1 MLVHLGESAAAETLR
16 GELWIQ
22 ADPVQLIRPDGE
34 TRETPSGPETEQ
46 AVLDALLEDARWIFS
61 AMIYGLRITWRPPAA
76 SRGVQEALDI
86 APIALIPRGDPNLS
100 VVQVTEDEGLIHVL
114 LEYSP
119 AASQRRR
126 REGWLGQGYPGSSG
140 SASAAMD
147 DEAPRRT
154 AIERAA
160 VQALRA
166 RLRAREYNRPREI
179 RARAAL
185 AAFPRIGLS
194 AGRIRADVS
203 IKIDLEPL
211 VRFPVW

>member
-76 SRGVQEALDI
+76 SMGVQEALDI

-140 SASAAMD
+140 SGSAAMD
-147 DEAPRRT
+147 NAAPRRT

>member
-1 MLVHLGESAAAETLR
+1 MLVHLGESPAAEILR

-22 ADPVQLIRPDGE
+22 APPVKLIRPGGE
-34 TRETPSGPETEQ
+34 TREIPSRPEIER

-76 SRGVQEALDI
+76 SMGVQEALDI

-100 VVQVTEDEGLIHVL
+100 VVQAAQDQGFIHVL

-140 SASAAMD
+140 SGSAAMD

-185 AAFPRIGLS
+185 ATFPRIGIS

-203 IKIDLEPL
+203 IKIDLEPIIHY
-211 VRFPVW
+211 PAW

>member
-34 TRETPSGPETEQ
+34 TRETPSRPETEQ
-46 AVLDALLEDARWIFS
+46 AVLDTLLEDARWIFS

-76 SRGVQEALDI
+76 SMGVQEALDI

-126 REGWLGQGYPGSSG
+126 REG
-140 SASAAMD
+140 
-147 DEAPRRT
+147 
-154 AIERAA
+154 
-160 VQALRA
+160 
-166 RLRAREYNRPREI
+166 
-179 RARAAL
+179 
-185 AAFPRIGLS
+185 
-194 AGRIRADVS
+194 
-203 IKIDLEPL
+203 
-211 VRFPVW
+211 